1 MTAVPERGCIH
12 VYTGNGKGK
21 TTAAL
26 GLALRASGAGLKV
39 YIQQFAKS
47 RVCGEI
53 KALSRIKNIKVSQ
66 CGNGLFIRGKPAIS
80 DIRCA
85 QNGFI
90 DARQKILS
98 GRYDLVILDEINV
111 AMKLGLI
118 NIEDVIGMIKNKPGS
133 VELVLTGR
141 GCPPAIKKIADL
153 VTEMREIK
161 HPYRRGIVGRKG
173 VEY

>member
-1 MTAVPERGCIH
+1 MLKTGYIH

-47 RVCGEI
+47 CEYSEI
-53 KALSRIKNIKVSQ
+53 KALRKIPGIKVSQ
-66 CGNGLFIRGKPAIS
+66 CGNGTFIFGKPKIS
-80 DIRCA
+80 DIECA
-85 QNGFI
+85 KRGFR
-90 DARQKILS
+90 DAKKKILS
-98 GRYDLVILDEINV
+98 GRYDLVVLDEINV
-111 AMKLGLI
+111 AMKFGLVSVRSVMGI
-118 NIEDVIGMIKNKPGS
+118 IKHKPKS

-141 GCPPAIKKIADL
+141 GCPPSIKNIADL
-153 VTEMREIK
+153 VTEMREVK
-161 HPYRRGIVGRKG
+161 HPYRQGIAGRKG